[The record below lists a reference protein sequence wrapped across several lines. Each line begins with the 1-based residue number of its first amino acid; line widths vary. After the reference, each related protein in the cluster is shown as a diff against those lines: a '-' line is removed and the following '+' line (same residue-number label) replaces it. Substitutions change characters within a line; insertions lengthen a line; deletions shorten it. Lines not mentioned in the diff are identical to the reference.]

1 MRLAL
6 VALAGCGRIAFDPGA
21 DPTLVLALGFETTGD
36 VVVDS
41 SIYGNDGTR
50 TSTLGFAPGV
60 HGSAL
65 AFDAAGDYVT
75 IPDRESLDL
84 SGTELTIAMW
94 LVLAGNDLSDDVVVS
109 KPWIDGTN
117 IPVAYQVGLEFDDNM
132 TETLVLFFTDAA
144 ETPHAHSSPANLPLT
159 TPFHLA
165 VTYDGAL
172 VRWYVDGA
180 LAAEEPEVAAI
191 APRTNPLRLGVDYAL
206 GQQFSGT
213 LDDLRIY
220 RRALLQDEI
229 QGLLNTP
236 VRRAL

>member
-50 TSTLGFAPGV
+50 TSTLGFTPGV

-65 AFDAAGDYVT
+65 AFDGAGDYVT
-75 IPDRESLDL
+75 ILDRESLDL

-94 LVLAGNDLSDDVVVS
+94 LVLAGNDLSDDVVLS

-117 IPVAYQVGLEFDDNM
+117 RTRRLLVVRSIPMRSTSRATRPGRR
-132 TETLVLFFTDAA
+132 TGPARSTT
-144 ETPHAHSSPANLPLT
+144 SSPRHRP
-159 TPFHLA
+159 
-165 VTYDGAL
+165 
-172 VRWYVDGA
+172 RC
-180 LAAEEPEVAAI
+180 
-191 APRTNPLRLGVDYAL
+191 PRTSRSSTTTSRSN
-206 GQQFSGT
+206 
-213 LDDLRIY
+213 
-220 RRALLQDEI
+220 RRRTI
-229 QGLLNTP
+229 PKMRPRST
-236 VRRAL
+236 RASSRA